1 MKTNLKK
8 DLVKALS
15 KPKAKIRI
23 NKKKLEENRKYF
35 YELRQKFSKKEVYK
49 YKKAFYAIKN
59 YRHLSTLK
67 IEDARKNF
75 NKLTKCLRF
84 KKFHGDVDSVDYDD
98 LDNYYDNYE
107 FADDDDTEKL
117 GALEHYVKSLIEII
131 TNQ

>member
-23 NKKKLEENRKYF
+23 NKKKLEENRKDF
-35 YELRQKFSKKEVYK
+35 YELRHKFSKTEVYK
-49 YKKAFYAIKN
+49 YGKAFYAIKN